1 MSPDEINQQT
11 QQAIEPQDY
20 PEKTP
25 SFPAWVPAV
34 IGAIVIGLAGGWY
47 LRGQNPSPDA
57 ASKPAAISEKPK
69 PVTLSHEETTPVDS
83 KVASAEPKPIFTVGP
98 PPADAGAGKVEIPKT
113 PGTPLPGLQGSIEPV
128 RPGAVVGGPGS
139 IEVTQHTIETI
150 ANANGGKL
158 ISSTPSGNGHVFTV
172 QTTAGKVSFLAKR
185 LREAVAM
192 QGVVGDPIYPEEVT
206 EDEDQSVRFLTKKLL
221 DARKRHAELL
231 VSYYAD
237 APNVKDCEREIADIE
252 KQIQKVKNTPPKPG
266 TKTMLE
272 ITVRE

>member
-1 MSPDEINQQT
+1 ML
-11 QQAIEPQDY
+11 
-20 PEKTP
+20 
-25 SFPAWVPAV
+25 AV
-34 IGAIVIGLAGGWY
+34 VGAIAIGLAGGWY
-47 LRGQNPSPDA
+47 LRGQKAPA
-57 ASKPAAISEKPK
+57 PAAPKPIAVDDKPK
-69 PVTLSHEETTPVDS
+69 PVASTHDESPMTDTKL
-83 KVASAEPKPIFTVGP
+83 ASAEPKPIFTVGP

-139 IEVTQHTIETI
+139 LEATQHAIETI

-172 QTTAGKVSFLAKR
+172 QTTAGKVSVLAKR

-192 QGVVGDPIYPEEVT
+192 QGVVGDPIYPEEAT
-206 EDEDQSVRFLTKKLL
+206 EDGEQSVRFLTKQLL

-252 KQIQKVKNTPPKPG
+252 KQIQKVKNTPPKPS
-266 TKTMLE
+266 TKTTLE